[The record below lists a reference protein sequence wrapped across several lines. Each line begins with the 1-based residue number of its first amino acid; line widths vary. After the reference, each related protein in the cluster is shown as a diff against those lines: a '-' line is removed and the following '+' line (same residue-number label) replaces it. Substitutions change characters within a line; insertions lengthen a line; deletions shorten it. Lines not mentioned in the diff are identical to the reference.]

1 MNNLIKYIVCFQ
13 TTNIVKGEKKT
24 RIQFYQFWTHSA
36 AEAAEKAE
44 ATCSMLCMKTNMH
57 WIIEGV
63 YAKCNL

>member
-1 MNNLIKYIVCFQ
+1 MLIKYIVCFQ
-13 TTNIVKGEKKT
+13 ATNHVKGEKKT
-24 RIQFYQFWTHSA
+24 RMQFYQFWTHNA

-44 ATCSMLCMKTNMH
+44 ATRSMLSMKTNMH

>member
-1 MNNLIKYIVCFQ
+1 MLDLDKYIVCFQ
-13 TTNIVKGEKKT
+13 TTNNVRGEKKT
-24 RIQFYQFWTHSA
+24 RVQFYQFWVHSA

-44 ATCSMLCMKTNMH
+44 ATRRMLSMKTNMH